1 MDITNEKLLLRL
13 IIPNMAGHLF
23 FISLTDWA
31 VKKLTNQNGATPNR
45 TEEDIELMEKGKK

>member
-1 MDITNEKLLLRL
+1 MT
-13 IIPNMAGHLF
+13 GHLF
-23 FISLTDWA
+23 IISVTDWA